1 MSDTGFNEIADLAM
15 RKSGQAFRATHRY
28 VVEARLSAILLRENF
43 LSLEE
48 LSDCLKARPNPQFE
62 DEVVSALTS
71 KETRF
76 FDDRDTLSHIVD
88 TMLPKMGA
96 DRAETA
102 IDRPVRILCAGGG
115 TGQEAYSLAILLD
128 EAKADGKTLPPVEII
143 SLDICK
149 ASRRRAKAGLFGH
162 FEIQMGMS
170 VHRMLKYFTRQDDRW
185 QINEH
190 IRKMV
195 DFQTGNLLEPITELG
210 GFDVILCRNVLTG
223 MVGTMAAGVAR
234 SLSRTLNKEGVLFL
248 ASREILP
255 DGVKTLRPAFDGP
268 NAWRFGDPE
277 EGASHGATV
286 A

>member
-76 FDDRDTLSHIVD
+76 FDDRETLSHIVENIV
-88 TMLPKMGA
+88 PKA
-96 DRAETA
+96 AVKLAETGVE
-102 IDRPVRILCAGGG
+102 RPVRILCAGGG
-115 TGQEAYSLAILLD
+115 TGQEAYSLAILID
-128 EAKADGKTLPPVEII
+128 EAKAAGMALPPVEII

-185 QINEH
+185 QLNET
-190 IRKMV
+190 IRKQV
-195 DFQTGNLLEPITELG
+195 DFQTGNLLDPVTEPGSI
-210 GFDVILCRNVLTG
+210 DVILCRNVMNG
-223 MVGTMAAGVAR
+223 MVGTMAASVAR
-234 SLSRTLNKEGVLFL
+234 NLSRALSREGVLFL
-248 ASREILP
+248 ANREILP

-277 EGASHGATV
+277 EGASQGATV